1 MSKKWFVIHARSGY
15 EAKVKAAIE
24 EAVSREGIEDL
35 VGEIMIP
42 TEQVVE
48 LKGGKKR
55 ETERKFFPGY
65 MLIKMELT
73 EPSWLLVKNTR
84 NVIGFIGGSSG
95 KPSPITQREVER
107 IFARVQEGADKPKP
121 KVAFQPGEEVLV
133 IDGPFNEFN
142 GTVEGLLGMKIWSC
156 VSSNSCRLIPGVLGR
171 RTMWCPVEKFLSV
184 CRLPLTCNRWR
195 WRMHQLQPD
204 AGALLMVQVKLASF
218 HRSVSLFVV
227 SAIALG

>member
-1 MSKKWFVIHARSGY
+1 MAEEKIEKKSVPKKVVSKKSSTKEVAVKKVPAKKVATKKVSTKEVAVKIALAKKKWFVIHARSGY
-15 EAKVKAAIE
+15 EAKVKVAIE

-35 VGEIMIP
+35 IGEIMIP

-48 LKGGKKR
+48 LKGGKKK

-73 EPSWLLVKNTR
+73 EPSWLLVKNTN

-95 KPSPITQREVER
+95 KPSPITQREVDR

-133 IDGPFNEFN
+133 ISGPFNEFN
-142 GTVEGLLGMKIWSC
+142 GTVEGVNYEKSLLT
-156 VSSNSCRLIPGVLGR
+156 VEVLIFGR
-171 RTMWCPVEKFLSV
+171 TTAVELEFSQVEK
-184 CRLPLTCNRWR
+184 
-195 WRMHQLQPD
+195 
-204 AGALLMVQVKLASF
+204 A
-218 HRSVSLFVV
+218 
-227 SAIALG
+227 

>member
-1 MSKKWFVIHARSGY
+1 MSIAEEKIEKKEPAKKVATKKVSTKEVAVKKAPTKKWFVIHARSGY
-15 EAKVKAAIE
+15 EAKVKVAIE

-48 LKGGKKR
+48 LKGGKKK

-65 MLIKMELT
+65 MLINMELT
-73 EPSWLLVKNTR
+73 EPSWLLVKNTN

-142 GTVEGLLGMKIWSC
+142 GTVEGVNYEKSLLT
-156 VSSNSCRLIPGVLGR
+156 VEVLIFGR
-171 RTMWCPVEKFLSV
+171 TTAVELEFAQVEK
-184 CRLPLTCNRWR
+184 T
-195 WRMHQLQPD
+195 
-204 AGALLMVQVKLASF
+204 
-218 HRSVSLFVV
+218 
-227 SAIALG
+227 

>member
-1 MSKKWFVIHARSGY
+1 MVEEKIDKKEAPKKAVSKKSSTKKVAVKKVPAKKVATKEVSTKEVAVKKAPTKKKWFVIHARSGY

-48 LKGGKKR
+48 LKGGKKK

-65 MLIKMELT
+65 MLINMELT
-73 EPSWLLVKNTR
+73 EPSWLLVKNTN

-95 KPSPITQREVER
+95 KPSPIKQREVDR
-107 IFARVQEGADKPKP
+107 IFARIQEGADKPKP

-142 GTVEGLLGMKIWSC
+142 GTVEGVNYEKSLLT
-156 VSSNSCRLIPGVLGR
+156 VEVLIFGR
-171 RTMWCPVEKFLSV
+171 TTAVELEFSQVEK
-184 CRLPLTCNRWR
+184 T
-195 WRMHQLQPD
+195 
-204 AGALLMVQVKLASF
+204 
-218 HRSVSLFVV
+218 
-227 SAIALG
+227 

>member
-1 MSKKWFVIHARSGY
+1 MSIAEEKIEKKAPSKKVATKKVSTKEVAVKKAPAKKKWFVIHARSGY
-15 EAKVKAAIE
+15 EAKVKVAIE

-48 LKGGKKR
+48 LKGGKKK

-73 EPSWLLVKNTR
+73 EPSWLLVKNTN

-95 KPSPITQREVER
+95 KPSPITQREVDR
-107 IFARVQEGADKPKP
+107 IFARVQEGVDKPKP

-133 IDGPFNEFN
+133 ISGPFNEFN
-142 GTVEGLLGMKIWSC
+142 GSVESVNYAKSLLTVE
-156 VSSNSCRLIPGVLGR
+156 VLIFGR
-171 RTMWCPVEKFLSV
+171 TTAVELEFTQVEK
-184 CRLPLTCNRWR
+184 T
-195 WRMHQLQPD
+195 
-204 AGALLMVQVKLASF
+204 
-218 HRSVSLFVV
+218 
-227 SAIALG
+227 

>member
-1 MSKKWFVIHARSGY
+1 MAEEKIEKKAAPKKAVSKKSSTKEVAVKKVPTKKVATKKVSTKEAAVKKAPDKKKWFVIHARSGY
-15 EAKVKAAIE
+15 EAKVKVAIE

-35 VGEIMIP
+35 IGEIMIP

-48 LKGGKKR
+48 LKGGKKK

-73 EPSWLLVKNTR
+73 EPSWLLVKNTN

-95 KPSPITQREVER
+95 KPSPITQREVDR

-133 IDGPFNEFN
+133 ISGPFNEFN
-142 GTVEGLLGMKIWSC
+142 GTVESVNYEKSLLT
-156 VSSNSCRLIPGVLGR
+156 VEVLIFGR
-171 RTMWCPVEKFLSV
+171 TTAVELEFTQVEK
-184 CRLPLTCNRWR
+184 T
-195 WRMHQLQPD
+195 
-204 AGALLMVQVKLASF
+204 
-218 HRSVSLFVV
+218 
-227 SAIALG
+227 

>member
-1 MSKKWFVIHARSGY
+1 MSITEEKIEKKAPTKKAATKKVSTKKVAVKKAPTKKWFVIHARSGY

-48 LKGGKKR
+48 LKGGKKK

-65 MLIKMELT
+65 MLINMELT
-73 EPSWLLVKNTR
+73 EPSWLLVKNTN

-142 GTVEGLLGMKIWSC
+142 GTVESVNYEKSLLT
-156 VSSNSCRLIPGVLGR
+156 VEVLIFGR
-171 RTMWCPVEKFLSV
+171 TTAVELEFSQVEK
-184 CRLPLTCNRWR
+184 T
-195 WRMHQLQPD
+195 
-204 AGALLMVQVKLASF
+204 
-218 HRSVSLFVV
+218 
-227 SAIALG
+227 

>member
-35 VGEIMIP
+35 IGEIMIP

-48 LKGGKKR
+48 LKGGKKKK
-55 ETERKFFPGY
+55 TDRKFFPGY

-73 EPSWLLVKNTR
+73 EPSWLLIKNTN

-95 KPSPITQREVER
+95 KPSPVSQREVDR
-107 IFARVQEGADKPKP
+107 IFARVQEGEDKPKP

-142 GTVEGLLGMKIWSC
+142 GTVEGVDYEKSLLT
-156 VSSNSCRLIPGVLGR
+156 VEVLIFGR
-171 RTMWCPVEKFLSV
+171 TTAVELEFAQVEK
-184 CRLPLTCNRWR
+184 T
-195 WRMHQLQPD
+195 
-204 AGALLMVQVKLASF
+204 
-218 HRSVSLFVV
+218 
-227 SAIALG
+227 

>member
-1 MSKKWFVIHARSGY
+1 MSIAEEKIEKKAPAKKVATKKVSTKEVAVKKASTKKWFVIHARSGY
-15 EAKVKAAIE
+15 EAKVKAALE
-24 EAVSREGIEDL
+24 EAISREGIEDL

-73 EPSWLLVKNTR
+73 EPSWLLVKNTN

-95 KPSPITQREVER
+95 KPSPITQREVDR

-142 GTVEGLLGMKIWSC
+142 GTVEGVNYEKSLLT
-156 VSSNSCRLIPGVLGR
+156 VEVLIFGR
-171 RTMWCPVEKFLSV
+171 TTAVELEFSQVEKS
-184 CRLPLTCNRWR
+184 
-195 WRMHQLQPD
+195 
-204 AGALLMVQVKLASF
+204 
-218 HRSVSLFVV
+218 
-227 SAIALG
+227 

>member
-1 MSKKWFVIHARSGY
+1 MSIAEEKIEKKAPAKKVATKKVSTKEVAVKKAPAKKKWFVIHARSGY
-15 EAKVKAAIE
+15 EAKVKASIE

-48 LKGGKKR
+48 LKGGKKK

-73 EPSWLLVKNTR
+73 EPSWLLVKNTN
-84 NVIGFIGGSSG
+84 NVIGFIGGSSGSG
-95 KPSPITQREVER
+95 KPSPITQREVDR

-133 IDGPFNEFN
+133 ISGPFNEFN
-142 GTVEGLLGMKIWSC
+142 GSVESVNYEKSLLTVE
-156 VSSNSCRLIPGVLGR
+156 VLIFGR
-171 RTMWCPVEKFLSV
+171 TTAVELEFAQVEK
-184 CRLPLTCNRWR
+184 T
-195 WRMHQLQPD
+195 
-204 AGALLMVQVKLASF
+204 
-218 HRSVSLFVV
+218 
-227 SAIALG
+227 

>member
-1 MSKKWFVIHARSGY
+1 MSMAEEKIEKKAPAKKVATKKVSTKEVTVKKAPAKKKWFVIHARSGY
-15 EAKVKAAIE
+15 EAKVKVAIE

-35 VGEIMIP
+35 IGEIMIP

-48 LKGGKKR
+48 LKGGKKK

-73 EPSWLLVKNTR
+73 EPSWLLVKNTN

-95 KPSPITQREVER
+95 KPSAITQREVHR

-142 GTVEGLLGMKIWSC
+142 GTVEGVNYEKSLLTVEI
-156 VSSNSCRLIPGVLGR
+156 LIFGR
-171 RTMWCPVEKFLSV
+171 TTAVELEFVQVEK
-184 CRLPLTCNRWR
+184 T
-195 WRMHQLQPD
+195 
-204 AGALLMVQVKLASF
+204 
-218 HRSVSLFVV
+218 
-227 SAIALG
+227 